1 MLDNPGRARR
11 LLVISLIAAFVLML
25 GAVIVAVVVR

>member
-11 LLVISLIAAFVLML
+11 LLVLALIAALVLMV
-25 GAVIVAVVVR
+25 GAVIVAVVAR